1 MENNTR
7 RRPVKKRYL
16 AIAALSVLTVTGGAI
31 GATVTAQS
39 TIANNQIT
47 ITKKQTPAT
56 VTASGTP
63 ITIKFE
69 EGTSIAN
76 SGYGGPGGNTVI
88 TLTNTGTTDA
98 TVRVKKLDNVKIPG
112 GSDMANF
119 VVGGDGNGP
128 GQGSDKKEYFTQ
140 RISGNS
146 ADWDKVFF
154 DEPITVPGGGSKKLV
169 AYINFGSQAGTANFT
184 AYEKTFDIKFD
195 YVNKS

>member
-63 ITIKFE
+63 INIKFE
-69 EGTSIAN
+69 EGTAIAN
-76 SGYGGPGGNTVI
+76 AGYGGPGGNTVI

-98 TVRVKKLDNVKIPG
+98 TVRVQKLENVKIPG
-112 GSDMANF
+112 GTGNAVF
-119 VVGGDGNGP
+119 IVGGDGVGP

-140 RISGNS
+140 RVSGNS
-146 ADWDKVFF
+146 SDWDTIFANN
-154 DEPITVPGGGSKKLV
+154 PITVPGGGTKKLV
-169 AYINFGSQAGTANFT
+169 AYVSFSQGTAGFT
-184 AYEKTFDIKFD
+184 AYDKTFDIKFD